1 MSSVS
6 SSTCEVC
13 KQTENLLRC
22 ARCKQ
27 IYYCSKAHQKQ
38 DWKKHKLSCQ
48 KAEDPVA
55 QKCEKNYVNTVKTQ
69 NTSVIPT
76 EGSSENEILNS
87 RAEYLSPNPNYPPDE
102 QREKSSTEKALRPAS
117 TAMPVSGENITIVQ
131 PRPSSAKDFPEI
143 ALPPQYPPFLH
154 RNQDSVIEEMC
165 RNVILDMDAYGV
177 CVVDNFL
184 GEDQGKSVLAEVLH
198 MYTQGNFKDGQLVSS
213 TGRRGDLK
221 TIRGDQIMWVDGR
234 EKNCKNIGYL
244 ISQVDAVIMR
254 ANKMMNNGKLGNYN
268 INGRT
273 KVKQLL
279 HHNHHDDLC
288 LQTNE

>member
-6 SSTCEVC
+6 SNTCEVC
-13 KQTENLLRC
+13 NQTENLLRC
-22 ARCKQ
+22 SRCKS

-38 DWKKHKLSCQ
+38 DWRKHKLCCQ
-48 KAEDPVA
+48 KADDPVV
-55 QKCEKNYVNTVKTQ
+55 QVKCEKNYVNTVKTQ
-69 NTSVIPT
+69 NTSAIPN
-76 EGSSENEILNS
+76 EGSSENEILSS
-87 RAEYLSPNPNYPPDE
+87 RTEHLSPNLALNFGD
-102 QREKSSTEKALRPAS
+102 EKSATEKTLRPAHS
-117 TAMPVSGENITIVQ
+117 AMPVSGENITIVQ
-131 PRPSSAKDFPEI
+131 PRQSNAKDFPEI
-143 ALPPQYPPFLH
+143 SLPPSYPPFLH

-165 RNVILDMDAYGV
+165 RNVIMDMDAYGV

-184 GEDQGKSVLAEVLH
+184 GEDRGKAVLTEVLH

-234 EKNCKNIGYL
+234 ERYCKNIGYL

-273 KVKQLL
+273 KVMIRELL
-279 HHNHHDDLC
+279 KYHVF
-288 LQTNE
+288 TNKRMTF

>member
-1 MSSVS
+1 M
-6 SSTCEVC
+6 
-13 KQTENLLRC
+13 
-22 ARCKQ
+22 
-27 IYYCSKAHQKQ
+27 
-38 DWKKHKLSCQ
+38 
-48 KAEDPVA
+48 
-55 QKCEKNYVNTVKTQ
+55 KCEKNYVNTVKTQ
-69 NTSVIPT
+69 NTSAIPT
-76 EGSSENEILNS
+76 EGSSENEILS
-87 RAEYLSPNPNYPPDE
+87 TSAEHLSPNLELNFED
-102 QREKSSTEKALRPAS
+102 QEKSSTEKALRPAS

-131 PRPSSAKDFPEI
+131 PRQSSAKDFPEI
-143 ALPPQYPPFLH
+143 ALPPAYPPFLH

-165 RNVILDMDAYGV
+165 RNVIMDMDAYGV

-184 GEDQGKSVLAEVLH
+184 GEDRGKAVLAEVLN

-234 EKNCKNIGYL
+234 EKYCKNIGYL

-273 KVKQLL
+273 KVNKIAALV
-279 HHNHHDDLC
+279 
-288 LQTNE
+288 